1 MTTTPRAPE
10 PANAPE
16 PPPLRWFAEDPPET
30 SVGQPPRA
38 TMPVGRLWV
47 VAIVCLLVGALLNA
61 PGIRKTALGQ
71 PIGWKRDVATFFAD
85 PLYDVSHALY
95 LDRLR
100 LGLQDV
106 IGRGGDDDVNLAL
119 PSPIPTTLAAPA
131 GPGPTTTTTLPKPAF
146 SLSRMARLWVG
157 GDSLSIEPGES
168 IINQAVATQAIGI
181 LQPVDGHVSTG
192 LARPEIFNW
201 PAYLAD
207 VVARESPDAM
217 VLTIGSNDDQTLT
230 GLGGVG
236 PLGSAPWQAEYRRRV
251 GGLMDQVTA
260 SRKTTLFWVGI
271 PEMRNMT
278 RYETRY
284 KLINSIILSEAQA
297 RPGRVYFVDTVPAL
311 AGPDGGYA
319 DYLTNP
325 DGTVVRIRSGD
336 GIHFERPGAD
346 RVATAVLA
354 VMSQAFDLTSWRTA
368 PTTTTTTPKSNAKT
382 KSSKQHSRKSG
393 G

>member
-1 MTTTPRAPE
+1 
-10 PANAPE
+10 
-16 PPPLRWFAEDPPET
+16 
-30 SVGQPPRA
+30 
-38 TMPVGRLWV
+38 
-47 VAIVCLLVGALLNA
+47 LLNA

-71 PIGWKRDVATFFAD
+71 PLGWKRDVATFFAN

-100 LGLQDV
+100 LGIQDV
-106 IGRGGDDDVNLAL
+106 IGRGGDDDVNLTL
-119 PSPIPTTLAAPA
+119 PSPIPTTTTTPPTTGATT
-131 GPGPTTTTTLPKPAF
+131 GVTTGPTTTTTIPKRAF
-146 SLSRMARLWVG
+146 SPSLMARLWVG

-168 IINQAVATQAIGI
+168 IINQSVATQAIGI
-181 LQPVDGHVSTG
+181 LQSVDGHVSTG
-192 LARPEIFNW
+192 LARPEVFNW

-230 GLGGVG
+230 GVGGVG

-260 SRKTTLFWVGI
+260 SGKVTLFWVGI
-271 PEMRNMT
+271 PEMRNVT

-284 KLINSIILSEAQA
+284 KLINSIIRSEAEA

-319 DYLTNP
+319 DYITNL

-336 GIHFERPGAD
+336 GIHFERAGAD

-354 VMSQAFDLTSWRTA
+354 VMNQAFDLTSWRTA
-368 PTTTTTTPKSNAKT
+368 ATTTTTSLTTTTTTTTTTTPSTTTTT
-382 KSSKQHSRKSG
+382 KPG